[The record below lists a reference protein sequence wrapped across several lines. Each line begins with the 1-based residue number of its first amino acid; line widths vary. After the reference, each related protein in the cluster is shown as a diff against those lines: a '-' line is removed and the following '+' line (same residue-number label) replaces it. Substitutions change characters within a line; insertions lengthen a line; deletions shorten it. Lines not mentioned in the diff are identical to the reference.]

1 VSLGNGL
8 IQLALSN
15 RMNAGAGD
23 YRRPIAAHS
32 VLQPRCDELRPLLAR
47 LEMSSRSSLNDVS
60 SEFTGLAIPISLSQT
75 NITEDQSQNS
85 GPPEGSSKPKPTQIA
100 CTLCR
105 RRKIKCDG
113 GIPSCG
119 RCTKLNSECTY
130 HENRRKSGPRR
141 GYVKGLETRLG
152 YSSHPQ

>member
-1 VSLGNGL
+1 MFFKPDEG
-8 IQLALSN
+8 
-15 RMNAGAGD
+15 
-23 YRRPIAAHS
+23 
-32 VLQPRCDELRPLLAR
+32 ELRPLLAILR
-47 LEMSSRSSLNDVS
+47 MSSKSNLNAVS
-60 SEFTGLAIPISLSQT
+60 SEFTGLAMPLSLPQTTIP
-75 NITEDQSQNS
+75 EDQSRNPV
-85 GPPEGSSKPKPTQIA
+85 PPAGSSKAKPTQIA

-119 RCTKLNSECTY
+119 RCKKLNSECMY

-152 YSSHPQ
+152 